1 MKPEYKAEYDALNL
15 PLEFHVDEC
24 GSAHGW
30 SYWGLLDQRGPADVL
45 IKVNSV
51 PSSEWEHE
59 ESHKRA
65 MAEFITK
72 AANEYH
78 ALKSAVEELRGLA
91 IKANRL
97 MTAEFLECKNN
108 DCTCRKG
115 AGLCCQCKEAIY
127 TFSSRC
133 DEIIKQTEGLV

>member
-30 SYWGLLDQRGPADVL
+30 SYWCLLDQRGPADVL

-51 PSSEWEHE
+51 PLSEWEHE

-65 MAEFITK
+65 VAEFIVK
-72 AANEYH
+72 AAREYH
-78 ALKSAVEELRGLA
+78 ALKSAVDDLRDELSRLQSVVGEEDYL
-91 IKANRL
+91 
-97 MTAEFLECKNN
+97 
-108 DCTCRKG
+108 
-115 AGLCCQCKEAIY
+115 
-127 TFSSRC
+127 
-133 DEIIKQTEGLV
+133 IIEQSLKQTEGLV